1 VRGLDT
7 NVLLRYLMADD
18 LEQSP
23 IARALLDTAEE
34 AGDRFF
40 LSLVALCE
48 LCWTLRGRPY
58 SLDRIDLSNVV
69 GKLLEARLFEIQDR
83 DLVRR
88 ALADYRQ
95 GRADFADY
103 LIGRLNRSAGCS
115 DTVSFDGKLD
125 GAEGFSVLGAKAQ
138 SPAADHQRR

>member
-1 VRGLDT
+1 
-7 NVLLRYLMADD
+7 MADD
-18 LEQSP
+18 PQQSP
-23 IARALLDTAEE
+23 IARSLLDTAEE
-34 AGDRFF
+34 EGGRFY

-58 SLDRIDLSNVV
+58 SLDRLGLSDVV

-103 LIGRLNRSAGCS
+103 LIGWLNRSAGCS

-125 GAEGFSVLGAKAQ
+125 GAEGFSVLGAQ
-138 SPAADHQRR
+138 STEPPTRAPSMHAPP